1 MRKLNIFLLVFI
13 FVFVGLISSISAAPA
28 YVNVGPTTEFNG
40 DIKIIDE
47 IEAEGSTPDEFE
59 TVLTFTNP
67 TADRVITVPDSDQT
81 IGTATVIT
89 DGLILEA
96 DLNADEEPANN
107 DILTFDETGANFS
120 WQTPGELDLVTVS
133 GEPADSQVAVWTAD
147 GVIEGAASLTYDGA
161 NLQLT
166 GDIGS
171 VGTPI
176 TKIWA
181 TDLTVTNDIA
191 GSITGN
197 AETVTFADNDATAE
211 ENEILFAA
219 GAAESGDG
227 ALEGDSDFTY
237 NPSTGT
243 VTATEFVGGGVGLT
257 GVVATANYIQHFMD
271 IDAAQADYVHAAITG
286 TGASQDVSTAITNP
300 DYGRVVTVTCSNVN
314 SPAGDVTITGTLADG
329 TTGQTDAITITPAGT
344 AIGVKPFVY
353 ITNINTPAGLPADD
367 NVTIGI
373 GDVLG
378 LQNAIS
384 AEADIYLKTVDGV
397 EEYGEI
403 ATKANT
409 TYNTLD
415 CSTIAQNEDITIYY
429 HP

>member
-1 MRKLNIFLLVFI
+1 MKKLTILLVILAF
-13 FVFVGLISSISAAPA
+13 FVMSVNGLTAPA
-28 YVNVGPTTEFNG
+28 YGNVGPTTEFG
-40 DIKIIDE
+40 FDIKIVDE
-47 IEAEGSTPDEFE
+47 IEAEGSSADEYE
-59 TVLTFTNP
+59 TVLTFTDP

-96 DLNADEEPANN
+96 DLNADEEPSDN
-107 DILTFDETGANFS
+107 DILTFDTTGANFS
-120 WQTPGELDLVTVS
+120 WQTPAELSLAVTV
-133 GEPADSQVAVWTAD
+133 GTPVDSQVGVWT
-147 GVIEGAASLTYDGA
+147 GNGTIEGAASFTYDGA

-171 VGTPI
+171 TGTKI
-176 TKIWA
+176 TKGWF
-181 TDLTVTNDIA
+181 TDLEVANAIA

-197 AETVTFADNDATAE
+197 AATFTATDNENEALACLVIFADGATGAQDAET
-211 ENEILFAA
+211 
-219 GAAESGDG
+219 DG
-227 ALEGDSDFTY
+227 DFTY

-243 VTATEFVGGGVGLT
+243 VTATEFVGGGTGIT
-257 GVVATANYIQHFMD
+257 GVTATANYVAHFMD
-271 IDAAQADYVHAAITG
+271 VDAADADYVHAAITG

-300 DYGRVVTVTCSNVN
+300 DYGRNITVTCSNVATP
-314 SPAGDVTITGTLADG
+314 SGVVTITGTLADG
-329 TTGQTDAITITPAGT
+329 TTAATDAITIIAGSI
-344 AIGVKPFVY
+344 ASGVKPFVY
-353 ITNINTPAGLPADD
+353 VSNINTPVGLSASD

-373 GDVLG
+373 GDIIG

-403 ATKANT
+403 AGKANT

-415 CSTIAQNEDITIYY
+415 CSTIVQNEDITVYY

>member
-1 MRKLNIFLLVFI
+1 MFLTLSWNV
-13 FVFVGLISSISAAPA
+13 SAAPA

-40 DIKIIDE
+40 DIKIVDE
-47 IEAEGSTPDEFE
+47 IEAEGSAADEFE

-96 DLNADEEPANN
+96 DLNADEEPVNN

-120 WQTPGELDLVTVS
+120 WQTPAELTLVTWS
-133 GEPADSQVAVWTAD
+133 GTAADTYVAVWTAD
-147 GVIEGAASLTYDGA
+147 GDIEGAASFTYDGA
-161 NLQLT
+161 NLQFT
-166 GDIGS
+166 GDLGS
-171 VGTPI
+171 TGTKI
-176 TKIWA
+176 TKGWF
-181 TDLTVTNDIA
+181 TDLVVTNDIA

-197 AETVTFADNDATAE
+197 AETVTFADNDATNE

-219 GAAESGDG
+219 GAAASGDG
-227 ALEGDSDFTY
+227 ALEADSDFTY

-243 VTATEFVGGGVGLT
+243 VTATEFVGGGAGLT
-257 GVVATANYIQHFMD
+257 GVTATANYIQHFMD
-271 IDAAQADYVHAAITG
+271 IDAADVDYIHAAIAG
-286 TGASQDVSTAITNP
+286 TGGSQDVSTAIVNP

-314 SPAGDVTITGTLADG
+314 SPSGNVTITGTLADG
-329 TTGQTDAITITPAGT
+329 TTGQTDAITISAGAT
-344 AIGVKPFVY
+344 ATGVKPYVY
-353 ITNINTPAGLPADD
+353 ITNINTPAGLPAED

-373 GDVLG
+373 GDILG

-384 AEADIYLKTVDGV
+384 AEADIYMKTVDGV

-403 ATKANT
+403 ASKANT

-415 CSTIAQNEDITIYY
+415 CATIVQNEDITIYY